1 MTPVFRKINANDQAL
16 FLAMSDEF
24 YHSPAVLHDIDASFH
39 QRTFDELMRSDEY
52 ADCYIIEADG
62 AAAGYALL
70 AKTFSREAGGIV
82 IWIEELYLRSA
93 YQGQGLGS
101 SFFHWIE
108 QQLPAARYRL
118 EVEPENVRAARL
130 YERLGYSVL
139 PYRQMIKE

>member
-1 MTPVFRKINANDQAL
+1 
-16 FLAMSDEF
+16 MSNEF

-62 AAAGYALL
+62 VAAGYALL
-70 AKTFSREAGGIV
+70 AKTFSREAGGV
-82 IWIEELYLRSA
+82 VVWIEELYLRPT

-101 SFFHWIE
+101 SFFRWIE

-118 EVEPENVRAARL
+118 EVEPENVRATRL